1 MATKRVKT
9 AENSV
14 TPTVSARSKK
24 EKTGA
29 KRAARS
35 ASDAHDPSPIGSDA
49 RRSLVATEAYYRAER
64 RGFIAG
70 HELEDWVAAERAV
83 DANLTEPP

>member
-9 AENSV
+9 ADNSV
-14 TPTVSARSKK
+14 TPTVSAPTKK
-24 EKTGA
+24 KTGA
-29 KRAARS
+29 KRAAPTAS
-35 ASDAHDPSPIGSDA
+35 AAHEPKPIGSEV